1 MKITYNSNDFNIELD
16 GEYIN
21 VAEFF
26 DGIARLNKT
35 TEAEVVEPIPMV
47 PLSEV
52 VEPIPMVPPSE
63 ERDRVLEAYSIYIGL
78 FDSDSYSY
86 MATDGDG
93 MIHAFV
99 SEPEWNKGEWMNTPD
114 NEAPITFLANYSG
127 DFMYDYQDSL
137 RTVDSIYD
145 YSYLRLLNGR

>member
-1 MKITYNSNDFNIELD
+1 MKITYESRDFNIELD
-16 GEYIN
+16 GEYLN
-21 VAEFF
+21 VDEFF

-47 PLSEV
+47 PLSE
-52 VEPIPMVPPSE
+52 
-63 ERDRVLEAYSIYIGL
+63 ERDHVLEVYSIYIGL

-93 MIHAFV
+93 MIHAFA

-114 NEAPITFLANYSG
+114 NEAQITFLANYSG

>member
-1 MKITYNSNDFNIELD
+1 MKITYESKDFNIELD
-16 GEYIN
+16 GEYLN

-26 DGIARLNKT
+26 DGIAKLNKDAAQA

-47 PLSEV
+47 PF
-52 VEPIPMVPPSE
+52 SE
-63 ERDRVLEAYSIYIGL
+63 ERDHVLEAYSTYIGL
-78 FDSDSYSY
+78 FDSDLYNY

-93 MIHAFV
+93 MIHAFE
-99 SEPEWNKGEWMNTPD
+99 SEPEWSKGEWMNTPD

-127 DFMYDYQDSL
+127 DLMYDYQGSL

-145 YSYLRLLNGR
+145 YSWGDSQ

>member
-1 MKITYNSNDFNIELD
+1 MKITYESKDFNIELD
-16 GEYIN
+16 GEYLN

-26 DGIARLNKT
+26 DGIAKLNKT
-35 TEAEVVEPIPMV
+35 AEVEVLEPIPMV
-47 PLSEV
+47 PF
-52 VEPIPMVPPSE
+52 SE
-63 ERDRVLEAYSIYIGL
+63 ERDHVLEAYSIYIGL

-99 SEPEWNKGEWMNTPD
+99 SEPEWNKGEWMNAPD

-127 DFMYDYQDSL
+127 EFMYDYQDSL

-145 YSYLRLLNGR
+145 YSWGDSQ

>member
-1 MKITYNSNDFNIELD
+1 MKITYESKDFNIELD
-16 GEYIN
+16 GEYLN

-26 DGIARLNKT
+26 DGIAKLNKDEAQA

-47 PLSEV
+47 PF
-52 VEPIPMVPPSE
+52 SE
-63 ERDRVLEAYSIYIGL
+63 EHDHVLEVYSIYIGL

-114 NEAPITFLANYSG
+114 NEASITFLANYSG